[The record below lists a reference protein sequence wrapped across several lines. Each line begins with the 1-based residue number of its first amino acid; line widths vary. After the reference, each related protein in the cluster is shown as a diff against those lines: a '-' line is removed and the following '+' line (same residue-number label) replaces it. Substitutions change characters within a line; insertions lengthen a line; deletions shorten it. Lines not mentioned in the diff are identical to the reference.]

1 MKESVNNVEIG
12 GTLVAKVE
20 KKVSKENKELEMK
33 LDSLRRELRKQE
45 AEKDRLH
52 KAGMKVEQ
60 PERAEIFKQAVPY
73 CKVVSQ
79 LRKDIL
85 NLEKRLGVCE

>member
-1 MKESVNNVEIG
+1 MKKVEID

-20 KKVSKENKELEMK
+20 KKLNEKLEEELN
-33 LDSLRRELRKQE
+33 SLRVELRKQE

-60 PERAEIFKQAVPY
+60 PERAEIFQQAVPY
-73 CKVVSQ
+73 CRAVSK
-79 LRKDIL
+79 LRKDIMRV
-85 NLEKRLGVCE
+85 EKALRGD